1 MQNELK
7 NAIRFDDFYAVYG
20 SQGIVAMAWLLGSM
34 HAESIRAE
42 QHSFP
47 FLHITGRAGSGKTSL
62 LSYLWKLKGQD
73 SLTSCAPGRATPA
86 GLARTISHAGNQAVV
101 LEESSEFEPASAFD
115 WDVLATLFNNDR
127 LSVIGRGEQS
137 ETTFKGSLVICA
149 NPPIEC
155 SKAIESRLAHI
166 ALSAP
171 HTNES
176 RHHVMRLQELQ
187 ADQAGAFGRFVG
199 ERQDQLLSTFN
210 KLAPAN
216 TAALLDQHE
225 DQLSPRA
232 AKNAGQLMAL
242 VDALSLLLDLSS
254 EQRRRALNAVKYCVC
269 SDFVPY

>member
-42 QHSFP
+42 QYSFP
-47 FLHITGRAGSGKTSL
+47 FLHITGSAGSGKTSL
-62 LSYLWKLKGQD
+62 MGYLWKLNEQD
-73 SLTSCAPGRATPA
+73 SLTSYETKRAHPA
-86 GLARTISHAGNQAVV
+86 GLARMICLADNQAIVF
-101 LEESSEFEPASAFD
+101 EESSEPEPVFD
-115 WDVLATLFNNDR
+115 WDVLAPLFNNGR
-127 LSVIGRGEQS
+127 LSVAGRVEQI
-137 ETTFKGSLVICA
+137 ETTFKGSVVICA

-155 SKAIESRLAHI
+155 SEAIESRLAHI

-176 RHHVMRLQELQ
+176 RHHAMRLQELQ
-187 ADQAGAFGRFVG
+187 ADQARVFGRIVR
-199 ERQDQLLSTFN
+199 ERKDQLLSTFN
-210 KLAPAN
+210 LIAPIN
-216 TAALLDQHE
+216 TSILLDQHG
-225 DQLSPRA
+225 DQLSLRA

-254 EQRRRALNAVKYCVC
+254 EQSFRALNAVKYAACPE
-269 SDFVPY
+269 FVPY